1 MKIKIG
7 QYFVCKRQDGRT
19 RVYQTIKSLSC
30 HTILLE
36 ITDNKKVFAN
46 REKFLKGCKVRFV
59 TETKAKEIAEKL
71 RKERM

>member
-19 RVYQTIKSLSC
+19 RVYQTIKSLSH

-36 ITDNKKVFAN
+36 ITDNKKSI
-46 REKFLKGCKVRFV
+46 CK
-59 TETKAKEIAEKL
+59 
-71 RKERM
+71 